1 MHDPTTTELTK
12 LNVIAQ
18 EILDELRSIRLLSN
32 NPRLRPRVLPDEIL
46 GEILAHLCQND
57 VAPFLRVSRALNRIA
72 RIRLWRRIYVS
83 PSDAPQSHKAN
94 LDRKYW
100 LVVKPYHFMSLLQNN
115 AFGGCEELV
124 LCDSQF
130 ISRFY
135 LEFAARLSGTDIRI
149 VNRSKKGPRK
159 PGQMFKNEFAHDQP
173 ELTHTSLEV
182 TLEHT
187 AVQPIQ
193 ISRIALCRG
202 WSNLRHL
209 TLRGLD
215 IEPGEPISDRCR
227 LDTLI
232 CGGKNLENIRRYVD
246 LRTVKQCMFTSLP
259 HRSFEI
265 AQELTS
271 CTHLCLIEN
280 YGTCMLDWSI
290 FLEALPKDKLR
301 FFRIHKLLNEVV
313 DESTMYGLSEKLV
326 DVIVELKGAP
336 LNTFVSNISTE
347 IPVAPWVTFLDTPPR
362 YGMQSRGFGYPTRG
376 ATPKSMAFLF
386 EEKGINF
393 PHLVNLVLDG
403 DSFHIAHFMGEWL
416 HADSE
421 KYGREYFYVSGA

>member
-1 MHDPTTTELTK
+1 MQNPTTAELTK
-12 LNVIAQ
+12 LNFIAQ
-18 EILDELRSIRLLSN
+18 EILDELRSIRSSSN
-32 NPRLRPRVLPDEIL
+32 NPRSRPRVLPDEIL

-83 PSDAPQSHKAN
+83 PSDAPQSHKAD

-100 LVVKPYHFMSLLQNN
+100 SVVKPYHFISLLQNN
-115 AFGGCEELV
+115 ALGGCEELV
-124 LCDSQF
+124 LCDTEFS
-130 ISRFY
+130 SRFY
-135 LEFAARLSGTDIRI
+135 HEFAARLSGTDIRI
-149 VNRSKKGPRK
+149 VNSSKKGPRK
-159 PGQMFKNEFAHDQP
+159 PGQMFNNEFSHDQP

-182 TLEHT
+182 ALEDT

-193 ISRIALCRG
+193 ISQIASCRG

-215 IEPGEPISDRCR
+215 IEPGESISDRCR

-232 CGGKNLENIRRYVD
+232 CGGMNLENIRRYVD
-246 LRTVKQCMFTSLP
+246 LRTVKQFMLTSQSD
-259 HRSFEI
+259 RCTEI

-271 CTHLCLIEN
+271 CTHLCLIE
-280 YGTCMLDWSI
+280 YVGPYIPDWSI
-290 FLEALPKDKLR
+290 FLGALPKDKLR
-301 FFRIHKLLNEVV
+301 FFRIHKV
-313 DESTMYGLSEKLV
+313 LSRGATVYRLRERLV
-326 DVIVELKGAP
+326 DVIFELKGAP
-336 LNTFVSNISTE
+336 LHTFVSNVSTE
-347 IPVAPWVTFLDTPPR
+347 IPVAPWVTFLDPPPD
-362 YGMQSRGFGYPTRG
+362 QRGRLEKVGSG
-376 ATPKSMAFLF
+376 ATPTSMALLLD
-386 EEKGINF
+386 EKKINF

-421 KYGREYFYVSGA
+421 KYKREYFYASGA

>member
-18 EILDELRSIRLLSN
+18 EILDELRSIRLLSK

-83 PSDAPQSHKAN
+83 PSDAPQSHKAD
-94 LDRKYW
+94 LDCKYW
-100 LVVKPYHFMSLLQNN
+100 LVVKPYHFISLLQNN
-115 AFGGCEELV
+115 ALGGCEELV
-124 LCDSQF
+124 LCDTQF
-130 ISRFY
+130 SSSFY

-149 VNRSKKGPRK
+149 VNRPWKGPRK
-159 PGQMFKNEFAHDQP
+159 PGQMFLNEFAHDQP

-182 TLEHT
+182 ALKNP
-187 AVQPIQ
+187 ALQPIQ
-193 ISRIALCRG
+193 FSRIALCRG
-202 WSNLRHL
+202 WNKLRHL
-209 TLRGLD
+209 TLNNLD

-232 CGGKNLENIRRYVD
+232 CGGNDLENIGRFVD
-246 LRTVKQCMFTSLP
+246 LQTVKRCMITSMP
-259 HRSFEI
+259 NMAIEI

-271 CTHLCLIEN
+271 CTHLCLIE
-280 YGTCMLDWSI
+280 YEGPYIPDWSI
-290 FLEALPKDKLR
+290 FLGALPKDKLR
-301 FFRIHKLLNEVV
+301 FFRIHKVIDAKPQPYAVLRWSKNLI
-313 DESTMYGLSEKLV
+313 
-326 DVIVELKGAP
+326 DVIVQLEGAP
-336 LNTFVSNISTE
+336 LTTFVSNMGTG
-347 IPVAPWVTFLDTPPR
+347 IPVAPSVTFLDTPPEYDWR
-362 YGMQSRGFGYPTRG
+362 LTKIGSG
-376 ATPKSMAFLF
+376 ATPTSMALLLD
-386 EEKGINF
+386 EKKINF

-416 HADSE
+416 HADS
-421 KYGREYFYVSGA
+421 YRFRREYFYASGA